1 MPSNNIWP
9 GGGRHRKAA
18 GREDNTKLRTRMAA
32 KIALLSL
39 LADDL
44 KHVVGSETT
53 RSGLLNVLGMCQNR
67 RLNRRLALVIFNQV
81 LTTVL
86 QVDNLTKHAG

>member
-1 MPSNNIWP
+1 
-9 GGGRHRKAA
+9 
-18 GREDNTKLRTRMAA
+18 MAA

-53 RSGLLNVLGMCQNR
+53 RSGLLSLLGMLQNR
-67 RLNRRLALVIFNQV
+67 RLNRRLALVIFNHV

-86 QVDNLTKHAG
+86 QVDSLTKHVR